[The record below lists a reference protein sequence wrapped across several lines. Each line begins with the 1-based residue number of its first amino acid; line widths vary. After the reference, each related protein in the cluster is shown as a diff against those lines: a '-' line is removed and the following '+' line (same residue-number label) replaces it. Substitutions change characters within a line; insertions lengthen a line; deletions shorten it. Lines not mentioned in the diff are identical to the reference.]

1 VISAYDRTLNGA
13 VQHFDGARGRA
24 TLFASQGRGRQVVDE
39 LPGRGI
45 SGPYALTRAEGLVN
59 SERVEIVTRDRNQ
72 PSVILSRTALT
83 RFADYTIEALTGRL
97 IFRNPIPSADANL
110 NPVSIRVTYEAESAG
125 GEKFWVYGGDASWRL
140 TSRLEVGGTYARDE
154 NPLQLTQLAGI
165 NATAKLAAGTFLMG
179 EWARTGVGDI
189 NGNAARVELRH
200 QSERLEGRAFAV
212 RSDADFNNTS
222 STFYGD
228 EPNSADASRH
238 DSIAPRAWWAKRCIP
253 RTPCA
258 MPRATGCSLPS
269 SAS

>member
-1 VISAYDRTLNGA
+1 M
-13 VQHFDGARGRA
+13 
-24 TLFASQGRGRQVVDE
+24 
-39 LPGRGI
+39 
-45 SGPYALTRAEGLVN
+45 
-59 SERVEIVTRDRNQ
+59 
-72 PSVILSRTALT
+72 
-83 RFADYTIEALTGRL
+83 ADHTIEALTGRL

-140 TSRLEVGGTYARDE
+140 TNRLEVAARTSMTRT
-154 NPLQLTQLAGI
+154 LQLTQLAGI

-222 STFYGD
+222 STFYGG
-228 EPNSADASRH
+228 
-238 DSIAPRAWWAKRCIP
+238 
-253 RTPCA
+253 RT
-258 MPRATGCSLPS
+258 
-269 SAS
+269 